1 MKITKNIYLLSLKLT
16 RTNYILLIV
25 KNLKQSVEFW
35 MVSYNAVGTGC
46 PNDVVLA
53 SKRYTKVVIAFER
66 LFSGWERMNS

>member
-1 MKITKNIYLLSLKLT
+1 
-16 RTNYILLIV
+16 
-25 KNLKQSVEFW
+25 
-35 MVSYNAVGTGC
+35 MVSFNAVGTGC